1 MFHSSERN
9 AHNPHEDKIDDEHI
23 QSDERTND
31 DEDNDATPQP
41 LPRLP
46 PVTLPSS
53 QQEDIRRQVDNDDI
67 LGVVHPSP
75 PRSPSA
81 PLSSTIIGDATQ
93 RTEKPLS
100 PGISPTSRDP
110 SVHRDRLSG
119 PAPPRRVVPQTPEQS
134 ACDLDDQNT
143 STDEAECMGA
153 NEEETSSDLASSTLF
168 VPPPAMACPVLRSD
182 DEESDLPLHVP
193 PPSNSGRFVAEEKE
207 RGRAYEDTDDES
219 NTSGVALP
227 VRLNVAL
234 DDDAREAVELKQPL
248 PLGSAP
254 LVSIHAA
261 SAEKAGSDCDDDLP
275 REQEHERGEEHK
287 MEESIHARPRSDDL
301 SQSIYSAAEHLVNEI
316 PFFVPPRSSEGSV
329 IRHVPVRSVPARLFI
344 SSPPS
349 SSSSSSPQPRQQYY
363 EDEEKEVL
371 DEDEGDPIDPTF
383 HSPIRRTHWGEHAFT
398 QGMTEA
404 SSELFVPSS
413 TTLRAPPSAV
423 LSPPA
428 SSSIVTAELKES
440 MKIEEEEESK
450 KQTIA
455 ERMARLGGIKFGAAP
470 DLGRNPPVPS
480 SRKVLSDESTDV
492 VVGEGQGEVLAHE
505 KQLTQEH
512 VRGSDDQ
519 GNEGENEEEERLRRE
534 RITAKLAGMGGM
546 RIGMM
551 PMAMPPRQ
559 SHVLD
564 SNQPQNVST
573 STTTPL
579 PKAPV
584 MTKRS
589 DASESG
595 TSEDGVKVE
604 VEESEIEE
612 VDYEEAKGDSEEDS
626 GEEIP
631 PPPPPR
637 TFMRQETGGLVSS
650 GATSILAASP
660 MTRPPVPV
668 PGPFKRASV
677 QSTGS
682 KKSQQPVQA
691 QPSEYVLVDEPQMMS
706 EGVEDDAPPLPPTR
720 PPHQVPSH
728 TRTTASLADSIS
740 SQWELPAVSSSSLG
754 RDLSASW
761 SDALIYERQPTP
773 PPLPPPHQNAPVPIP
788 PPVVSPVSPS
798 MNVLRLNSDE
808 LIAVWGRVGVQICE
822 VATTMHDHSKK
833 KLIGDGT
840 YRGFVDTV
848 LREVPNAAK
857 PESKQFP
864 YGYLVYLQNGGQVQK
879 RASEIMPGDVVEI
892 VDARF
897 KGHKGLGGYQQFVGA
912 GVEGGEGG
920 GPVVGVISE
929 LEPKKSKLRVFQ
941 ANQHVGQQVCFL
953 FIFDGS

>member
-1 MFHSSERN
+1 LFHSSERN
-9 AHNPHEDKIDDEHI
+9 AHNPHEDKIDDEYI

-31 DEDNDATPQP
+31 DEDDDATPQP
-41 LPRLP
+41 LPHLP
-46 PVTLPSS
+46 PVTLPSF
-53 QQEDIRRQVDNDDI
+53 QQEDIRRQADNNNI
-67 LGVVHPSP
+67 LDLIHPSS
-75 PRSPSA
+75 PRSPSS
-81 PLSSTIIGDATQ
+81 PLSSTIDDGR

-100 PGISPTSRDP
+100 PGISPTYKDP
-110 SVHRDRLSG
+110 SVDRDRLSG
-119 PAPPRRVVPQTPEQS
+119 SAPPRRVVPQTPEQS
-134 ACDLDDQNT
+134 ACDLDSQNA
-143 STDEAECMGA
+143 SMDEAESMGA
-153 NEEETSSDLASSTLF
+153 DEEETSSDLASSTLF
-168 VPPPAMACPVLRSD
+168 IPPPAMAGLALRSN
-182 DEESDLPLHVP
+182 DEESELPLHVP
-193 PPSNSGRFVAEEKE
+193 PPSNPTRFVAKEKE

-227 VRLNVAL
+227 VRLNIAS
-234 DDDAREAVELKQPL
+234 DGDTREAVKLKQPL
-248 PLGSAP
+248 PLDSVS
-254 LVSIHAA
+254 LVPIHAA
-261 SAEKAGSDCDDDLP
+261 SAEKAGSDCDDDISH
-275 REQEHERGEEHK
+275 EQEHERGEEHM
-287 MEESIHARPRSDDL
+287 MEESIHTRPHSDDL

-316 PFFVPPRSSEGSV
+316 PFFVPLRSSEGSV
-329 IRHVPVRSVPARLFI
+329 IRRVPVRSVPGRLSI

-349 SSSSSSPQPRQQYY
+349 SSSQPHQQYY

-383 HSPIRRTHWGEHAFT
+383 HSPNRRTHWGEHVPT
-398 QGMTEA
+398 QVMSEA
-404 SSELFVPSS
+404 SSGLFVPSS
-413 TTLRAPPSAV
+413 TTLKAPPSAA

-428 SSSIVTAELKES
+428 SSSIVTIEPKEPI
-440 MKIEEEEESK
+440 KIKEEESSK

-480 SRKVLSDESTDV
+480 PRKVLSDEFAGV
-492 VVGEGQGEVLAHE
+492 VAGEGQGDMPGHE
-505 KQLTQEH
+505 KVQLTQEH
-512 VRGSDDQ
+512 ARDSDDQ
-519 GNEGENEEEERLRRE
+519 GNGDENEEEEKLRRE
-534 RITAKLAGMGGM
+534 RIATKLAGMGGM

-551 PMAMPPRQ
+551 PMAMPPRR

-564 SNQPQNVST
+564 SSQPENVST
-573 STTTPL
+573 SMTTPL

-595 TSEDGVKVE
+595 ISEDGVKVE

-637 TFMRQETGGLVSS
+637 TSMRQETRGLVSS
-650 GATSILAASP
+650 GAPSILPASP

-706 EGVEDDAPPLPPTR
+706 EEVEDDVPPLPPVR
-720 PPHQVPSH
+720 PPHQVPPH

-740 SQWELPAVSSSSLG
+740 SQWELPAVPSSSLG
-754 RDLSASW
+754 GDLSASW
-761 SDALIYERQPTP
+761 SDALIYEHQPTP
-773 PPLPPPHQNAPVPIP
+773 PPPHQNAPVPIP

-798 MNVLRLNSDE
+798 LNVLRLSSDE

-833 KLIGDGT
+833 TLIGDGT

-857 PESKQFP
+857 PESRQFP

-879 RASEIMPGDVVEI
+879 RASEIMPGDIVEI

-897 KGHKGLGGYQQFVGA
+897 KGHKGLGGYQKFVGA
-912 GVEGGEGG
+912 GVEGAEGG

-941 ANQHVGQQVCFL
+941 ANQHVGQQVRILSL
-953 FIFDGS
+953 FSMGPE